1 MTSVSTVLDE
11 PASNGQRGFSLVE
24 LLVVIIILGLLAGL
38 VGPRLFGRVGK
49 SKQATARAQ
58 IELFGAALD
67 QYRLD
72 VGAYPPAG
80 VGLSALIQSPNAAN
94 WNGPYL
100 KKNFVP
106 LDPWGKP
113 YQYKCCPGDRGDYD
127 IWTYGADGAAGGEGE
142 NADVTSWD
150 AR

>member
-1 MTSVSTVLDE
+1 MSHPRRMGRGLRSSLGLI
-11 PASNGQRGFSLVE
+11 AGSRGFSLIE

-38 VGPRLFGRVGK
+38 VGPRLFGRVGQ
-49 SKQATARAQ
+49 SKTAAAKAQ

-72 VGAYPPAG
+72 VGSYPPVGAG
-80 VGLSALIQSPNAAN
+80 LDALVKNTNVAN

-100 KKNFVP
+100 KKNLVP

-113 YQYKCCPGDRGDYD
+113 YQYKCCPGEHGD
-127 IWTYGADGAAGGEGE
+127 
-142 NADVTSWD
+142 
-150 AR
+150 